1 MNRLMRVFFGLLSL
15 VLLSAAVFAQDNQGS
30 WMGDVSDKYIISAKA
45 GGVNFVEGKVT
56 VAANDG
62 TGGRLMKGDRLEA
75 RDVVKTGADGKAEI
89 LLNPGSYAR
98 LGVNST
104 FEFVTT
110 SLDELEL
117 NLNSGSTVF
126 EVFASKDFKV
136 TVNTP
141 KAKMFLVQSG
151 IYRVDVLGDGSGK
164 ISVTKGRAQLDDNNA
179 TVIKSGNQAT
189 INGRD
194 SQVAKFDSDNKDEL
208 ETWSKVRAKQLAQIS
223 RRVETAS
230 MRNSLINSFGA
241 RRWNMFGSFGLWT
254 YDPFWGTYAFLPFGY
269 GWNSPYGYG
278 FGPCISTYNLPP
290 VVFMPVHNPVN
301 GNNGQNTPL
310 VNNPRG
316 GSGGIRPPFSSA
328 PPFVRIQAD
337 PKSGGSITNGGGGV
351 RAITDT
357 RTDINTSS
365 PVYSPAPAPVF
376 VPSTT
381 RSETSKPKGN

>member
-1 MNRLMRVFFGLLSL
+1 MRVFFGLLSL
-15 VLLSAAVFAQDNQGS
+15 VLLSVAGFAQDNQGS
-30 WMGDVSDKYIISAKA
+30 WMGDISDKYVISAKA

-56 VAANDG
+56 VVANDG

-75 RDVVKTGADGKAEI
+75 RDIVTTGADGKAEI

-98 LGVNST
+98 LGVNT
-104 FEFVTT
+104 KFEFVTT

-117 NLNSGSTVF
+117 NVSSGSAVF

-136 TVNTP
+136 TINTP
-141 KAKMFLVQSG
+141 KAKMFLIQSG

-164 ISVTKGRAQLDDNNA
+164 VSVTKGRAQLDDSTA

-189 INGRD
+189 LNGHA

-208 ETWSKVRAKQLAQIS
+208 ETWSKARAKQLAEIS

-230 MRNSLINSFGA
+230 MRNSLLNSFGA

-254 YDPFWGTYAFLPFGY
+254 YDPFWGSYAFLPFGY

-278 FGPCISTYNLPP
+278 FGPCIYTYHLPP
-290 VVFMPVHNPVN
+290 VVYIPPVHNPGN
-301 GNNGQNTPL
+301 GNNGNTGQNTPL
-310 VNNPRG
+310 GNNPRG
-316 GSGGIRPPFSSA
+316 GIRPPLSGA

-337 PKSGGSITNGGGGV
+337 PKSGGSITNGGGV

-365 PVYSPAPAPVF
+365 PVYSPAPMPVF

-381 RSETSKPKGN
+381 RGESTKPKGN

>member
-1 MNRLMRVFFGLLSL
+1 MRVFFGLLSL
-15 VLLSAAVFAQDNQGS
+15 VLLSVAVFAQDS
-30 WMGDVSDKYIISAKA
+30 WMGDVSDKYVISAKA

-56 VAANDG
+56 VVANDG
-62 TGGRLMKGDRLEA
+62 TGGRLTKGNRLEA

-117 NLNSGSTVF
+117 NLDSGSTVF

-136 TVNTP
+136 TINTP

-164 ISVTKGRAQLDDNNA
+164 ISVTKGRAQLDDNTA
-179 TVIKSGNQAT
+179 TVIKGGNQAT
-189 INGRD
+189 VSGRA
-194 SQVAKFDSDNKDEL
+194 SQVAKFDSDDKDDL
-208 ETWSKVRAKQLAQIS
+208 EIWSKARAKQLAQIS

-230 MRNSLINSFGA
+230 MRNSLLNSFGA
-241 RRWNMFGSFGLWT
+241 RRWNMFNSFGLWT
-254 YDPFWGTYAFLPFGY
+254 YDPFWGSYAFLPFGY

-278 FGPCISTYNLPP
+278 FGPCISAYNLPP
-290 VVFMPVHNPVN
+290 VVFIPPVHNPSNGNN
-301 GNNGQNTPL
+301 GNNGQNTPIA
-310 VNNPRG
+310 NNPRG
-316 GSGGIRPPFSSA
+316 GGIRPPFSSA

-337 PKSGGSITNGGGGV
+337 PKSGGSITGGGGGV

-357 RTDINTSS
+357 RTDINSSS
-365 PVYSPAPAPVF
+365 PVYSPAPVYM
-376 VPSTT
+376 PSTT
-381 RSETSKPKGN
+381 RSESSKPKGN